1 MPEASNDLRFAM
13 VNVNRKGQVVL
24 VSGDL
29 AQELAW
35 YSGAEITRILV
46 RFPKALKVVTRAL
59 DRGLERARLLIE
71 RDLEFRLLPNP
82 DGGVILTVT
91 DLSPAMKI
99 QSELGG
105 LISTISHQFRTPL
118 TSIQGA
124 LEMLDYA
131 GLTDAQRADLLRSG
145 RRNAAGMIR
154 IVEQLSRWEMD
165 LATGRIWVR
174 SAQIPQIGREI
185 FEQTQAGKSAE
196 LSVSAD
202 QGDIVVAAS
211 PASIASILSGLLETL
226 FADEGFS
233 GEIMMQVRHQKNQD
247 SEVSVR
253 LGHFE
258 GIGWTKL
265 NDTSAENQRSW
276 QDMVVDGQATSG
288 LVAAQLAVA
297 SAEGKLWMERSDWE
311 TAYCFTLPAANE

>member
-1 MPEASNDLRFAM
+1 M
-13 VNVNRKGQVVL
+13 VNVDRKGHVVQ

-29 AQELAW
+29 ARELAW
-35 YSGAEITRILV
+35 YSGVEVARLLS
-46 RFPKALKVVTRAL
+46 RFPKALKVLTQVL
-59 DRGLERARLLIE
+59 GRGREHARLLIE
-71 RDLEFRLLPNP
+71 KELEFRLLPNP
-82 DGGVILTVT
+82 GGGIILTVT

-105 LISTISHQFRTPL
+105 LISNISHQFRTPL
-118 TSIQGA
+118 TSIQGV
-124 LEMLDYA
+124 LEMLDYD
-131 GLTDAQRADLLRSG
+131 GLNDAQRADLLRSG

-154 IVEQLSRWEMD
+154 IIEQLSRWEMD
-165 LATGRIWVR
+165 LAAGRIWVR
-174 SAQIPQIGREI
+174 SAQIAQIGREI
-185 FEQTQAGKSAE
+185 FQQSHAGKTAE

-202 QGDIVVAAS
+202 QGDIAVAAS

-233 GEIMMQVRHQKNQD
+233 GEIMMQVRHRGNQD

-258 GIGWTKL
+258 GSGWTKL
-265 NDTSAENQRSW
+265 NDITAENQTSW

-311 TAYCFTLPAANE
+311 TAYCFTLPAATE